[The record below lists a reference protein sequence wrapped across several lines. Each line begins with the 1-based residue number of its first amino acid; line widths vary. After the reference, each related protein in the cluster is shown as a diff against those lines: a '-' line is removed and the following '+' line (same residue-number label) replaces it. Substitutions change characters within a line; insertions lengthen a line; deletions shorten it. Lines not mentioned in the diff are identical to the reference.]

1 MEFDGQSVNSEAVYE
16 SYQNEDL
23 SDNQQIDQQSMFLN
37 HATHDKST
45 MEFDCQSVNS
55 EVVVKS
61 GKKDSSFSLIK
72 AWNELKEPEEAMIKH
87 PVSMSECPSS
97 KSIFNDSNEWSCQ
110 SANFLSVTLNNKVI
124 D

>member
-1 MEFDGQSVNSEAVYE
+1 
-16 SYQNEDL
+16 
-23 SDNQQIDQQSMFLN
+23 MFLN
-37 HATHDKST
+37 QATCEKNT

-61 GKKDSSFSLIK
+61 DQKDGSFSLIK
-72 AWNELKEPEEAMIKH
+72 AWNELEEPEEAVVNH

-97 KSIFNDSNEWSCQ
+97 KSIFNDSNEWPCQ
-110 SANFLSVTLNNKVI
+110 SANFLSVKSKHKAM